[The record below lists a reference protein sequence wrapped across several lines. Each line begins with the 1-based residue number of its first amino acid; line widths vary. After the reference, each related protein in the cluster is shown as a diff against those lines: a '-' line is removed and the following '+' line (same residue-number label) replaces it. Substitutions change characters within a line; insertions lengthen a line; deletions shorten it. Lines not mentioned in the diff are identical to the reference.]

1 MSEGQKWIKIG
12 AIALAVFIILII
24 INAILF
30 LFGIIG
36 GFGRGTK
43 DFSEY
48 YSNINSIEID
58 VNASSVNIVKGD
70 SFLVEAKG
78 VSDNFR
84 VNNRRNTLEIEEDA
98 FWFFNNNSGEITI
111 YVPSDLNELVIDGGS
126 GEILIED
133 ITTNKLELDLGAGL
147 ININNSTFNNSDID
161 GGVGVL
167 NANNTTFTNLSLDSG
182 VGEVNISGNI
192 YGNSE
197 IDGGIGEINLNLT
210 NESLYRFIVDKGL
223 GDISVNGTS
232 ISGTYGSGENV
243 IDIDNGIGAV
253 NITFD

>member
-182 VGEVNISGNI
+182 VGKVNISGNI

-223 GDISVNGTS
+223 GDITVNGTS
-232 ISGTYGSGENV
+232 ISGTYGNGENV
-243 IDIDNGIGAV
+243 IDIDNGIGSV

>member
-24 INAILF
+24 INAIL
-30 LFGIIG
+30 LIFGIIG
-36 GFGRGTK
+36 GFNRGTK
-43 DFSEY
+43 DFTERY
-48 YSNINSIEID
+48 TNINNIEID
-58 VNASSVNIVKGD
+58 VNASSINIVKGD

-84 VNNRRNTLEIEEDA
+84 VIDRRNTLEIEEDS
-98 FWFFNNNSGEITI
+98 FWFFNNSSGEITI

>member
-36 GFGRGTK
+36 GFSRGTK

-48 YSNINSIEID
+48 YTNINSIEID

-78 VSDNFR
+78 VSDNFK
-84 VNNRRNTLEIEEDA
+84 VNSRRNTLEIEEDA

-126 GEILIED
+126 GEIKIED
-133 ITTNKLELDLGAGL
+133 IIAERLELDLGAGL
-147 ININNSTFNNSDID
+147 IEIASSTFYKADID
-161 GGVGVL
+161 GGVGVID
-167 NANNTTFTNLSLDSG
+167 AIDTTLSSLELDAG
-182 VGEVNISGNI
+182 VGSVSIDGEILGRST
-192 YGNSE
+192 
-197 IDGGIGEINLNLT
+197 IDGGIGEINLNLS
-210 NESLYRFIVDKGL
+210 NESLYKFIVDKGL

-232 ISGTYGSGENV
+232 ISGTYGNGENV
-243 IDIDNGIGAV
+243 IDIDNGIGSV

>member
-36 GFGRGTK
+36 GFGRETK

-126 GEILIED
+126 GEIKIEN
-133 ITTNKLELDLGAGL
+133 IIAERLELDLGAGL
-147 ININNSTFNNSDID
+147 IEIASSTFYKADID
-161 GGVGVL
+161 GGVGVID
-167 NANNTTFTNLSLDSG
+167 AIDTTLSSLELDAG
-182 VGEVNISGNI
+182 VGSVSIDGEILGRST
-192 YGNSE
+192 
-197 IDGGIGEINLNLT
+197 IDGGIGEINLNLS

-223 GDISVNGTS
+223 GDITINGTS
-232 ISGTYGSGENV
+232 ISGTYGNGENV
-243 IDIDNGIGAV
+243 IGIDNGIGSV

>member
-84 VNNRRNTLEIEEDA
+84 VNSRRNTLEIEEDA

-126 GEILIED
+126 GEIKIED
-133 ITTNKLELDLGAGL
+133 IIADRLELDLGAGL
-147 ININNSTFNNSDID
+147 IEIASSTFYKADID

-232 ISGTYGSGENV
+232 ISGTYGNGENV

>member
-78 VSDNFR
+78 VSQNFK

-98 FWFFNNNSGEITI
+98 FWFFNNSSGEITI

-133 ITTNKLELDLGAGL
+133 ITTNKLELDLGVGL

-161 GGVGVL
+161 GGVGIL

-223 GDISVNGTS
+223 GDITVNGTS
-232 ISGTYGSGENV
+232 ISGTYGNGENV
-243 IDIDNGIGAV
+243 IDIDNGIGSV

>member
-78 VSDNFR
+78 VSQNFK

-111 YVPSDLNELVIDGGS
+111 YVPSNLNELVIDGGS
-126 GEILIED
+126 GEIKIED

-197 IDGGIGEINLNLT
+197 IDGGIGEINLNLS

-232 ISGTYGSGENV
+232 ISGTYGNGENV

>member
-78 VSDNFR
+78 VSQNFK

-111 YVPSDLNELVIDGGS
+111 YVPS
-126 GEILIED
+126 
-133 ITTNKLELDLGAGL
+133 A
-147 ININNSTFNNSDID
+147 DID
-161 GGVGVL
+161 GGVGVID
-167 NANNTTFTNLSLDSG
+167 AIDTTLSSLELDAG
-182 VGEVNISGNI
+182 VGSVSIDGEILGRST
-192 YGNSE
+192 
-197 IDGGIGEINLNLT
+197 IDGGIGEINLNLS
-210 NESLYRFIVDKGL
+210 NESLYKFIVDKGL
-223 GDISVNGTS
+223 GDITVNGTS
-232 ISGTYGSGENV
+232 ISGTYGNGENV
-243 IDIDNGIGAV
+243 IDIDNGIGSV

>member
-24 INAILF
+24 INAVLF

-36 GFGRGTK
+36 GFNRGTK

-84 VNNRRNTLEIEEDA
+84 VNSRRNTLEIEEDA

-111 YVPSDLNELVIDGGS
+111 YVSCDLNELVIDGGS
-126 GEILIED
+126 GEIKIED
-133 ITTNKLELDLGAGL
+133 IIADRLELDLGAGL
-147 ININNSTFNNSDID
+147 IEIASSTFYKADID
-161 GGVGVL
+161 GGVGVID
-167 NANNTTFTNLSLDSG
+167 AIDTTLSSLELDAG
-182 VGEVNISGNI
+182 VGSVSIDGEILGRST
-192 YGNSE
+192 
-197 IDGGIGEINLNLT
+197 IDGGIGEINLNLS
-210 NESLYRFIVDKGL
+210 NESLYKFIVDKGL

-232 ISGTYGSGENV
+232 ISGTYGNGENV
-243 IDIDNGIGAV
+243 IDIDNGIGSV

>member
-36 GFGRGTK
+36 GFNRGTK
-43 DFSEY
+43 DFSEH

-58 VNASSVNIVKGD
+58 VNASIVNIVKGD

-84 VNNRRNTLEIEEDA
+84 VNSRRNTVEIEEDA

-126 GEILIED
+126 GEIKIED
-133 ITTNKLELDLGAGL
+133 IIADRLELDLGAGL
-147 ININNSTFNNSDID
+147 IEIASSTFYKADID
-161 GGVGVL
+161 GGVGVID
-167 NANNTTFTNLSLDSG
+167 AIDTTLSSLELDAG
-182 VGEVNISGNI
+182 VGSVSIDGEILGRST
-192 YGNSE
+192 
-197 IDGGIGEINLNLT
+197 IDGGIGEINLNLS
-210 NESLYRFIVDKGL
+210 NESLYKFIVDKGL
-223 GDISVNGTS
+223 GDITVNGTS
-232 ISGTYGSGENV
+232 ISGTYGNGENV
-243 IDIDNGIGAV
+243 IDIDNGIGSV

>member
-48 YSNINSIEID
+48 DSNINSIEID

-126 GEILIED
+126 GEIKIED
-133 ITTNKLELDLGAGL
+133 IIADRLELDLGAGL
-147 ININNSTFNNSDID
+147 IEIASSTFYKADID
-161 GGVGVL
+161 GGVGVID
-167 NANNTTFTNLSLDSG
+167 AIDTTLSSLELDAG
-182 VGEVNISGNI
+182 VGSVSIDGEILGRST
-192 YGNSE
+192 
-197 IDGGIGEINLNLT
+197 IDGGIGEINLNLS

-223 GDISVNGTS
+223 GDITVNGTS
-232 ISGTYGSGENV
+232 ISGTYGNGENV
-243 IDIDNGIGAV
+243 IDIDNGIGSV

>member
-24 INAILF
+24 INAIL
-30 LFGIIG
+30 LIFGIIG
-36 GFGRGTK
+36 GFNRGTK
-43 DFSEY
+43 DFTERY
-48 YSNINSIEID
+48 TNINNIEID
-58 VNASSVNIVKGD
+58 VNASSINIVKGD

-84 VNNRRNTLEIEEDA
+84 VNNKRNTLEIEEDA

-111 YVPSDLNELVIDGGS
+111 YVPSDLNKLVIDGGS

-223 GDISVNGTS
+223 GDITVNGTS
-232 ISGTYGSGENV
+232 ISGTYGNGENV

>member
-78 VSDNFR
+78 VSQNFK
-84 VNNRRNTLEIEEDA
+84 VNNRRNTL
-98 FWFFNNNSGEITI
+98 
-111 YVPSDLNELVIDGGS
+111 
-126 GEILIED
+126 
-133 ITTNKLELDLGAGL
+133 
-147 ININNSTFNNSDID
+147 
-161 GGVGVL
+161 
-167 NANNTTFTNLSLDSG
+167 
-182 VGEVNISGNI
+182 
-192 YGNSE
+192 
-197 IDGGIGEINLNLT
+197 
-210 NESLYRFIVDKGL
+210 
-223 GDISVNGTS
+223 
-232 ISGTYGSGENV
+232 
-243 IDIDNGIGAV
+243 
-253 NITFD
+253 

>member
-24 INAILF
+24 INAVLLI
-30 LFGIIG
+30 FGIIG

-98 FWFFNNNSGEITI
+98 FWFFNNSGEITI

-232 ISGTYGSGENV
+232 ISGTYGNGENV

>member
-24 INAILF
+24 INAVLF

-36 GFGRGTK
+36 GFNRGTK

-78 VSDNFR
+78 VSQNFK

-126 GEILIED
+126 GEIKIED
-133 ITTNKLELDLGAGL
+133 IIADRLELDLGAGL
-147 ININNSTFNNSDID
+147 IEIKSSTFYKADID
-161 GGVGVL
+161 GGVGVID
-167 NANNTTFTNLSLDSG
+167 AIDTTLSSLELDAG
-182 VGEVNISGNI
+182 VGSVSIDGEILGRST
-192 YGNSE
+192 
-197 IDGGIGEINLNLT
+197 IDGGIGEINLNLS
-210 NESLYRFIVDKGL
+210 NESLYKFIVDKGL
-223 GDISVNGTS
+223 GDITVNGTS
-232 ISGTYGSGENV
+232 ISGTYGNGENV
-243 IDIDNGIGAV
+243 IDIDNGIGSV

>member
-12 AIALAVFIILII
+12 AIAFAVFIILII

-36 GFGRGTK
+36 DFGRGTK

-84 VNNRRNTLEIEEDA
+84 VNSRRNTLEIEEDA
-98 FWFFNNNSGEITI
+98 FCFFNNNSGEITI

-126 GEILIED
+126 GEIKIED
-133 ITTNKLELDLGAGL
+133 IIADRLELDLGAGL
-147 ININNSTFNNSDID
+147 IEIASSTFYKADID
-161 GGVGVL
+161 GGVGVID
-167 NANNTTFTNLSLDSG
+167 AIDTTLSSLELDAG
-182 VGEVNISGNI
+182 VGSVSIDGEILGRST
-192 YGNSE
+192 
-197 IDGGIGEINLNLT
+197 IDGGIGEINLNLS
-210 NESLYRFIVDKGL
+210 NESLYKFIVDKGL

-232 ISGTYGSGENV
+232 ISGTYGNGQNL

>member
-24 INAILF
+24 INAIL
-30 LFGIIG
+30 LIFGIIG
-36 GFGRGTK
+36 GFNRGTK
-43 DFSEY
+43 DFTERY
-48 YSNINSIEID
+48 TNINNIEID
-58 VNASSVNIVKGD
+58 VNASSINIVKGD

-126 GEILIED
+126 GEIKIED
-133 ITTNKLELDLGAGL
+133 IIADRLELDLGAGL
-147 ININNSTFNNSDID
+147 IEIASSTFYKADID
-161 GGVGVL
+161 GGVGVID
-167 NANNTTFTNLSLDSG
+167 AIDTTLSSLELDAG
-182 VGEVNISGNI
+182 VGSVSIDGEILGRST
-192 YGNSE
+192 
-197 IDGGIGEINLNLT
+197 IDGGIGEINLNLS
-210 NESLYRFIVDKGL
+210 NESLYKFIVDKGL

-232 ISGTYGSGENV
+232 ISGTYGNGENV

>member
-36 GFGRGTK
+36 GFGRETK

-126 GEILIED
+126 GEIKIED
-133 ITTNKLELDLGAGL
+133 IIADRLELDLGAGL
-147 ININNSTFNNSDID
+147 IEIASSTFYKADID
-161 GGVGVL
+161 GGVGVM
-167 NANNTTFTNLSLDSG
+167 NANDTSFTALELDSG
-182 VGEVNISGNI
+182 VGSVTIAGEILGRST
-192 YGNSE
+192 
-197 IDGGIGEINLNLT
+197 IDGGIGEINLNLS
-210 NESLYRFIVDKGL
+210 NESLYKFIVDKGL
-223 GDISVNGTS
+223 GDITVNGTS
-232 ISGTYGSGENV
+232 ISGTYGNGENV
-243 IDIDNGIGAV
+243 IDIDNGIGSV